1 MRALAK
7 TLYRRSRADRWSSL
21 FGQVAV
27 YSFVVTAISGVFLLL
42 YYKPSMTQVS
52 YHGSYRKLDGVPM
65 SQAYRSTLDIS
76 FDVRGGLLMRQ
87 IHHWA
92 ALLFI
97 AAVCA
102 HLLRLYFTGG
112 FRRPRWLNWLIW
124 VSLLVL
130 GMVAGVSG
138 TILPDDLLSGG
149 SLGVLEGVTLSIPVI
164 GTHLMLWI
172 FGGDFPGHVIIARAY
187 WLHVAVLPAVMIA
200 LFALLRRRSRPVIT
214 PVSVVM
220 FWFTCATLALLG
232 TFAQVNPVW
241 LFGPNQAGSISAGSV
256 PGWYMGFL
264 DGALRIMPG
273 WEFSVFGHPLT
284 LAVLVPG
291 VLVPGAFFT
300 LLAVY
305 PLLDRRLT
313 GDLVGDRPRD
323 AAIRTGIGAAGITFY
338 GLLWAAA
345 ANDQIAYHLSISLY
359 AVTWFFRVAVLAGPV
374 LTYMVTERM
383 CLGLARRDRDE
394 AEHGRETGRI
404 VMTPEGGYQEIRE
417 PVRVLA
423 GPQVGVSEKAT
434 SSSASAAPSR
444 DRPPPQDLHMT
455 FTGFPDLRNALVR
468 RTLPTL
474 ASRCP
479 APESRGNR

>member
-1 MRALAK
+1 MRVLLLR
-7 TLYRRSRADRWSSL
+7 LYRRSRADRWSSL

-27 YSFVVTAISGVFLLL
+27 YSFVVTAIIGVFLLF
-42 YYKPSMTQVS
+42 YYKPSMSQVS
-52 YHGSYRKLDGVPM
+52 YHGSYRKLDGVQM

-87 IHHWA
+87 LHHWA

-124 VSLLVL
+124 VTLLVL
-130 GMVAGVSG
+130 GMVAGLSG
-138 TILPDDLLSGG
+138 TILPDDMLSGG
-149 SLGVLEGVTLSIPVI
+149 SLGVLEGVTLSVPVI

-172 FGGDFPGHVIIARAY
+172 FGGDFPGHEIIPRAY
-187 WLHVAVLPAVMIA
+187 WLHVAVLPVVMIA
-200 LFALLRRRSRPVIT
+200 LLALLRRRSKPVIT
-214 PVSVVM
+214 PVLVAM
-220 FWFTCATLALLG
+220 FWFTGATLALLG

-241 LFGPNQAGSISAGSV
+241 LVGPSQPGSISAGSV

-273 WEFSVFGHPLT
+273 WEISVFGHPLT

-300 LLAVY
+300 VLAAY

-313 GDLVGDRPRD
+313 GDPAGGPRLDRPRD
-323 AAIRTGIGAAGITFY
+323 AAKRTAFGAAGITFY

-345 ANDQIAYHLSISLY
+345 AND
-359 AVTWFFRVAVLAGPV
+359 
-374 LTYMVTERM
+374 
-383 CLGLARRDRDE
+383 
-394 AEHGRETGRI
+394 ET
-404 VMTPEGGYQEIRE
+404 MY
-417 PVRVLA
+417 L
-423 GPQVGVSEKAT
+423 
-434 SSSASAAPSR
+434 
-444 DRPPPQDLHMT
+444 PPA
-455 FTGFPDLRNALVR
+455 F
-468 RTLPTL
+468 
-474 ASRCP
+474 
-479 APESRGNR
+479 